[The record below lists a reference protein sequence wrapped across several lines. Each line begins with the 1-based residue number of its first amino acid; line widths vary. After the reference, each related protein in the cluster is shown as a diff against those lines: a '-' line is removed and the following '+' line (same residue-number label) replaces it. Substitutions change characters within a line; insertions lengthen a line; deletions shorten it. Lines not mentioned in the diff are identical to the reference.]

1 MELFAAMTQKDRDE
15 FRRVCNMLMSNCF
28 IIKGREK
35 TKREYYFILSHKREF
50 MAYIDILGYTLEINE
65 DYGVIQLINRE
76 NYNHLRLKLY
86 DSIIL
91 LILRILHD
99 EKKRELI
106 LTDVVV
112 TTGEIQDKY
121 ITLQIRDKQIDKTTM
136 NNALRLFRRYNIIEI
151 LDNDLSSEDARILI
165 FDSILMAI
173 RTDDIKKVSELIGQY
188 KKEDENGEDFE
199 EAEID

>member
-1 MELFAAMTQKDRDE
+1 M
-15 FRRVCNMLMSNCF
+15 
-28 IIKGREK
+28 
-35 TKREYYFILSHKREF
+35 
-50 MAYIDILGYTLEINE
+50 
-65 DYGVIQLINRE
+65 
-76 NYNHLRLKLY
+76 
-86 DSIIL
+86 
-91 LILRILHD
+91 
-99 EKKRELI
+99 
-106 LTDVVV
+106 VV

>member
-1 MELFAAMTQKDRDE
+1 
-15 FRRVCNMLMSNCF
+15 
-28 IIKGREK
+28 
-35 TKREYYFILSHKREF
+35 

-112 TTGEIQDKY
+112 TTGGKNINCAK
-121 ITLQIRDKQIDKTTM
+121 RACDKQ
-136 NNALRLFRRYNIIEI
+136 A
-151 LDNDLSSEDARILI
+151 SEDYKINQTGLNNEK
-165 FDSILMAI
+165 SI
-173 RTDDIKKVSELIGQY
+173 Y
-188 KKEDENGEDFE
+188 
-199 EAEID
+199 

>member
-1 MELFAAMTQKDRDE
+1 MALRKIREMGEDCLRCTCKEVTEMTP
-15 FRRVCNMLMSNCF
+15 
-28 IIKGREK
+28 
-35 TKREYYFILSHKREF
+35 
-50 MAYIDILGYTLEINE
+50 
-65 DYGVIQLINRE
+65 
-76 NYNHLRLKLY
+76 
-86 DSIIL
+86 
-91 LILRILHD
+91 RI
-99 EKKRELI
+99 EELI
-106 LTDVVV
+106 EDLIDTMYEADGVGLAAPQVGVRKRIAVVDV
-112 TTGEIQDKY
+112 GEIQDKY